1 MSDGRNVI
9 YLYDGTFY
17 GLLTVIFE
25 CYSLRTIPYNIQSEE
40 NVQQTIFCE
49 YETIETS
56 NEKAERVEKSIY
68 NKISKRAL
76 YAIFLAYLSNLPD
89 KEITIFN
96 FIMAGFKIGKNITN
110 YLTLDCVNHVIN
122 SAKTV
127 FGEMDLLRG
136 FVRFSKLN
144 GGIYY
149 AKITPKN
156 NVLPILEPHFT
167 ERYRSM
173 PFIIHDTV
181 RNQCL
186 VYNGKNAVI
195 RETGSL
201 PKIELSDD
209 ENEYRKLWK
218 CFFDTIEIKERHNE
232 RCQKTHLPL
241 RYRENMTEF
250 QTPAH

>member
-9 YLYDGTFY
+9 YLYDGSFY
-17 GLLTVIFE
+17 GLLTVVFE
-25 CYSLRTIPYNIQSEE
+25 CFSRRIVPCGIEAAE
-40 NVQQTIFCE
+40 NVQQTILCD
-49 YETIETS
+49 YEQTETDI
-56 NEKAERVEKSIY
+56 EKAQRVEKTIY
-68 NKISKRAL
+68 DRMSKRAL
-76 YAIFLAYLSNLPD
+76 YAVFLAYLSNTRG
-89 KEITIFN
+89 KETAIFD
-96 FIMAGFKIGKNITN
+96 FIRAGLKFGKNITN
-110 YLTLDCVNHVIN
+110 YLTLDCVNKVIT

-136 FVRFSKLN
+136 FIRFSKLK

-167 ERYRSM
+167 ARYRSM
-173 PFIIHDTV
+173 PFIIHDLT

-195 RETGSL
+195 RKTDSL

-209 ENEYRKLWK
+209 EKEYRKLWK

-232 RCQKTHLPL
+232 KCQKTHLPL